1 MANHHLEEGALVKGL
16 NLKLFFS
23 AVILV
28 AGFGSAIQAQGIA
41 PLVMVPDH
49 PSGVSVNGCFRS
61 NETLFGPYR
70 VTFCFDRR
78 GTFQVRGGGTRCE
91 GRMDWHTSGR
101 DIFMDLHRTS
111 CGRRQAWEAASVD
124 CRPLGFL
131 GNLGRVIVGDT
142 PRIRTLRCTYHPTVP
157 GVSRRNFTATRI

>member
-1 MANHHLEEGALVKGL
+1 MQHSKLRGL
-16 NLKLFFS
+16 LT
-23 AVILV
+23 AAMVV
-28 AGFGSAIQAQGIA
+28 AGCIA
-41 PLVMVPDH
+41 PTFAQESVAPMVMVPDH
-49 PSGVSVNGCFRS
+49 PGGVSVNGCFRS

-78 GTFQVRGGGTRCE
+78 GTFQVRGGGTSCD

-131 GNLGRVIVGDT
+131 GNIGRVIVGDT

>member
-1 MANHHLEEGALVKGL
+1 MATHHLEKGVLVKGFHF
-16 NLKLFFS
+16 KLFFS
-23 AVILV
+23 AVVFV
-28 AGFGSAIQAQGIA
+28 ASLAAPQAQDIA
-41 PLVMVPDH
+41 PMVMVPDH
-49 PSGVSVNGCFRS
+49 PGGVSVNGCFRS

-78 GTFQVRGGGTRCE
+78 GSFQVRGGGTRCD

-101 DIFMDLHRTS
+101 DIFMDLQRTS

-131 GNLGRVIVGDT
+131 GNIGRVIVGDT